1 MDPKILMIPRRHL
14 LPLLLALLS
23 PIFGCSGSAPEFRG
37 KVVGVADGDTIR
49 VLVHRDE
56 VTVRLEG
63 IDAPE
68 ANQSFGNQSKQA
80 LSRMVFGQEVAVR
93 YTTEDRA
100 GRMVGTILI
109 EGDNINAKMIE
120 DGWAWHFKEY
130 GEDQRFTD
138 LERKA
143 KSAKRGL
150 WVDRDP
156 LPPWEFRARQ
166 KREQGEPSTRFWL
179 NTSSNVRHNE
189 KCEHFRKGS
198 KGRMCGPDE
207 GRACRICG
215 G

>member
-1 MDPKILMIPRRHL
+1 MTHRLRVPF
-14 LPLLLALLS
+14 LLLACLILV
-23 PIFGCSGSAPEFRG
+23 SACARGTPEFRG
-37 KVVGVADGDTIR
+37 KVVGVSDGDTIR
-49 VLVHRDE
+49 VLVNRE
-56 VTVRLEG
+56 EIAVRLEG

-68 ANQSFGNQSKQA
+68 ARQSFGNQSKQA
-80 LSRMVFGQEVAVR
+80 LSQMVFGQEVTVR

-100 GRMVGTILI
+100 GRRVGTILLA
-109 EGDNINAKMIE
+109 GDNINAKMIE
-120 DGWAWHFKEY
+120 GGWAWHFKEY
-130 GEDQRFTD
+130 GEDQRLTD

-143 KSAKRGL
+143 KLAKRGL
-150 WVDRDP
+150 WVDRNP
-156 LPPWEFRARQ
+156 LEPWEFRARQ

-189 KCEHFRKGS
+189 NCEHFRKGS